1 MSSQSLKNNGVN
13 GTGTSCEGA
22 SPGRGPVCEQAGLGR
37 HLVTVS
43 PDRNDN
49 DNNTRKRRKKWT
61 RDENMFVMECYFR
74 SSPRRLGYR
83 KGILQLWNDK
93 GLFIITEQR
102 LVDQAGYLI

>member
-1 MSSQSLKNNGVN
+1 MSSQSLKDNGVN

-74 SSPRRLGYR
+74 IVALGDWDIEKECFNYGTI
-83 KGILQLWNDK
+83 KVCLL
-93 GLFIITEQR
+93 
-102 LVDQAGYLI
+102 